1 MDLFDTVKDGI
12 VRAGREA
19 ARVRFIGE
27 IQARLVSLRLA
38 RRSRRDA
45 LVQEVMALYRRNAIH
60 HPSLAPLC
68 RELDEIDL
76 DIERLEA
83 ALTRARGA
91 APQRPPAPPTVT
103 EISQQRQSGE

>member
-38 RRSRRDA
+38 RRSRLPRSKKEHFA
-45 LVQEVMALYRRNAIH
+45 GIGRGYVQH
-60 HPSLAPLC
+60 
-68 RELDEIDL
+68 
-76 DIERLEA
+76 
-83 ALTRARGA
+83 RA
-91 APQRPPAPPTVT
+91 T
-103 EISQQRQSGE
+103 